1 MELND
6 LITLEEQEC
15 EDENFDFNVQVV
27 VTQNLLHNLER
38 FKPLTPQQILFV
50 AHSMILEK
58 YEGRNIDY
66 LQVFH
71 IKGYKFWAISNK
83 LKDEEYDPNIHCL
96 TFLDPSDY

>member
-6 LITLEEQEC
+6 LITLEEQEND
-15 EDENFDFNVQVV
+15 DECYDFNIQVV
-27 VTQNLLHNLER
+27 ATKNLIHHLED
-38 FKPLTPQQILFV
+38 FKPLSPQQILFV

-71 IKGYKFWAISNK
+71 IKGYTFWAITNK
-83 LKDEEYDPNIHCL
+83 LKDEEYDPKVHCL